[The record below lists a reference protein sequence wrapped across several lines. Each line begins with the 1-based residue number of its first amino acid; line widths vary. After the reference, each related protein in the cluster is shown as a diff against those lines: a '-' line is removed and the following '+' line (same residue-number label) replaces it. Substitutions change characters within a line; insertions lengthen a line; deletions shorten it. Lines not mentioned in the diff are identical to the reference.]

1 MTALSRPRLRSLMYL
16 LVEELAGVHTDITV
30 GPLYPD
36 AGKRMHLMGSLCLS
50 LGDTKWGHQL
60 SFPLTAE

>member
-50 LGDTKWGHQL
+50 LGDTK
-60 SFPLTAE
+60 